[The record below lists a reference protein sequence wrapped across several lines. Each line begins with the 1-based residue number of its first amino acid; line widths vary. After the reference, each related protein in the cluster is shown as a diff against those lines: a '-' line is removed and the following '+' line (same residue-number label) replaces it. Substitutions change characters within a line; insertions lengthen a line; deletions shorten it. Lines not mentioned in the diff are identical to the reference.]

1 MKRES
6 LLVGIV
12 HEIKNTTATM
22 DGFLQLLAD
31 QVADDSRARHYVE
44 MLSSELGHLEQLV
57 EDSLHFT
64 RVGTIPFS
72 RCDLAAIL
80 NQIATKVAHLAEG
93 SGIEVEV
100 KASPCPLV
108 YGTPKLLQQLLW
120 NLVSNA
126 LAALSGPGQI
136 LLELA
141 PVGDNWL
148 RLTCRDT
155 GPGISPADM
164 TRIFQPYF
172 TTKENGTGLGLPL
185 CKQIAE
191 FHGGRLEVESNLGS
205 GTCFTLWLPGRQ
217 DLATSREA

>member
-1 MKRES
+1 
-6 LLVGIV
+6 
-12 HEIKNTTATM
+12 
-22 DGFLQLLAD
+22 
-31 QVADDSRARHYVE
+31 
-44 MLSSELGHLEQLV
+44 
-57 EDSLHFT
+57 
-64 RVGTIPFS
+64 
-72 RCDLAAIL
+72 
-80 NQIATKVAHLAEG
+80 LAEG

-148 RLTCRDT
+148 DLLVEIQVQVFHARHD
-155 GPGISPADM
+155 SDFSA
-164 TRIFQPYF
+164 YF

-191 FHGGRLEVESNLGS
+191 FHGAGWKWKATWAPGLVHLMVAWTTGS
-205 GTCFTLWLPGRQ
+205 GHQP
-217 DLATSREA
+217 EA